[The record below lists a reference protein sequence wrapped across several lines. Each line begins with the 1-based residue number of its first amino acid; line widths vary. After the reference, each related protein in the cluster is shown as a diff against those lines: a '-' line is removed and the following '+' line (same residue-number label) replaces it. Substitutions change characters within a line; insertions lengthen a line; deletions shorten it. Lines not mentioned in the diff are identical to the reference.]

1 MANLNIGKFLMNSEI
16 EGPGIRFVI
25 WFQGCTIGCNGCS
38 NQELLGL
45 EKKMFMPNEFIYEKI
60 LEAKTL
66 FNIEGITLIG
76 GEPFLQPDGL
86 KELVIWSQKNNLS
99 VICFTGY
106 IYEQMLE
113 EHNDILKNIDIL
125 IDGPFIMKLLDKN
138 RRLIG
143 SKNQRVIKITDRYKN
158 CDYFEQPHSEVEI
171 QIYNDRLSMNGDGVI
186 FDNENGEF
194 NFKIR

>member
-1 MANLNIGKFLMNSEI
+1 MNSEI
-16 EGPGIRFVI
+16 EGPGIRFII
-25 WFQGCTIGCNGCS
+25 WFQGCNIGCKGCS
-38 NQELLGL
+38 NQEQLSL

-60 LEAKTL
+60 LEAKEI
-66 FNIEGITLIG
+66 FNIEGVTLIG

-86 KELVIWSQKNNLS
+86 KELVIWCQNNDLT

-106 IYEQMLE
+106 IYEQMIE
-113 EHNDILKNIDIL
+113 EHKEILENIDIL

-143 SKNQRVIKITDRYKN
+143 SKNQRVIKITDKYKD

-171 QIYNDRLSMNGDGVI
+171 QLYNDRLSMNGDGVI

-194 NFKIR
+194 NFKIK